1 MDTLLRP
8 CSEAAFTALDGG
20 QKVRRKGGALL
31 TGDAATASVM
41 MLAVLRRRHQ
51 SQGCYCRCCPRLL
64 AAIAWLAVPFSGR
77 PAGCWRLFAW
87 VTSLRR
93 CRDWGLRCV
102 QLARCACASD
112 VL

>member
-8 CSEAAFTALDGG
+8 CSEAAFTTLDGG
-20 QKVRRKGGALL
+20 QKLRRAGCTLL

-51 SQGCYCRCCPRLL
+51 SQG
-64 AAIAWLAVPFSGR
+64 AAVAA
-77 PAGCWRLFAW
+77 AHGCWLPLPGLLCPSRVGRLGAGGF
-87 VTSLRR
+87 LRGSR
-93 CRDWGLRCV
+93 LYAAVVMGIARCV